1 MSSAKPAVE
10 KKYTRARELSGCAQN
25 AAVATREAVAAS
37 VGASEAVAVP
47 GATTESAAP
56 RREKLRLR
64 RVCREQVA
72 PIPARLEDLLLA
84 DHLARLIW
92 DMAGRLDLSAFYA
105 PIVVVEGGP
114 GQAATDPQI
123 LVTLWLYA
131 TSQGVTSAR
140 ELNAL
145 CVEHLAYIWLCGGVS
160 MNYHTLSDFRTQHL
174 LALDGLLTQIL
185 GCLDYAGLIAYE
197 HTAQDGMRVRASA
210 GAASFRREAT
220 LEKCLAAAQAQV
232 AALTAATA
240 ETASLS
246 AGSQAAR
253 ARAASERV
261 ARLEAA
267 LAELPAAQAAKAPDK
282 QAEAR
287 VSTSDP
293 EARVMKMAD
302 GGFRPAYNFEFASDT
317 ANRVIV
323 GVDMT
328 NAGSDK
334 AEMTPMVSQ
343 EQERCEQLPDDWLI
357 DGGFVS
363 QATLETGASQ
373 GVRVLAPVPKPKD
386 PTRDP
391 AIPLATDS
399 PLIAAWRMRMATD
412 EAKTTYKLRAATS
425 ECVNAQAR
433 TRHGLLQL
441 RVRGLVKALA
451 VALWI
456 AITHDLLIWLPHL
469 VSPSTQPTAMP
480 TAA

>member
-1 MSSAKPAVE
+1 MTPTPAKPTFE
-10 KKYTRARELSGCAQN
+10 DKYKRARELSGCAQD
-25 AAVATREAVAAS
+25 APAAAS
-37 VGASEAVAVP
+37 
-47 GATTESAAP
+47 TAAP
-56 RREKLRLR
+56 ETPTLRRENLRLR
-64 RVCREQVA
+64 CVDRERVI
-72 PIPARLEDLLLA
+72 PIPTRLEALLPA

-92 DMAGRLDLSAFYA
+92 EATARLDLTAFYA
-105 PIVVVEGGP
+105 PIIVVIGGP

-123 LVTLWLYA
+123 LAALWLYA

-140 ELNAL
+140 DLNDL

-174 LALDGLLTQIL
+174 CALDALLTQVL

-232 AALTAATA
+232 ETLTAPAAATEPVA
-240 ETASLS
+240 ART
-246 AGSQAAR
+246 QAAR
-253 ARAASERV
+253 ERAAAERV

-267 LAELPAAQAAKAPDK
+267 LAELPAAQAAKPADK

-287 VSTSDP
+287 VSTTDP

-302 GGFRPAYNFEFASDT
+302 GGFRPAYNFEFATDT
-317 ANRVIV
+317 AHRVIV
-323 GVDMT
+323 GVDVT

-334 AEMTPMVSQ
+334 AEMAPMIPQ
-343 EQERCEQLPDDWLI
+343 EQERCAQLPDDWLV
-357 DGGFVS
+357 DGGFVG
-363 QATLETGASQ
+363 QEALEVAADQ
-373 GVRVLAPVPKPKD
+373 DVRVLAPVPKPKD

-391 AIPLATDS
+391 ALPLATDS
-399 PLIAAWRMRMATD
+399 PVIADWRSRMATD
-412 EAKTTYKLRAATS
+412 EAKATYKLRAATS

-433 TRHGLLQL
+433 SRHGLQQL
-441 RVRGLVKALA
+441 RVRGLLKALA

-456 AITHDLLIWLPHL
+456 AITHDLLIWLQHL
-469 VSPSTQPTAMP
+469 ATPPISPAAMP
-480 TAA
+480 AGV